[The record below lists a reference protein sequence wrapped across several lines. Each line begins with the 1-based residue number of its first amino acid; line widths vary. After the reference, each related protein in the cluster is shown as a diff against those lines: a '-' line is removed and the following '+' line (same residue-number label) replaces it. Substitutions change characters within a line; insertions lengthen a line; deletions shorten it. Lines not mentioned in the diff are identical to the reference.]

1 MSTTFQ
7 PACDRGMADA
17 RPRPDAASPVT
28 HPRLVLATTV
38 LASSL
43 AFVDGSVI
51 NVGLPAIARSFP
63 EHAVSLSW
71 IVSGYLLPL
80 SALLLIGGAAG
91 LASLWSIARGY
102 RLLRGRDGMGGG
114 DPKLFGAI
122 GLWLGWQML
131 PSVLLLAGLLGLGI
145 VLFRKLTGRP
155 VARDD
160 ALPLGTLLAAAAY
173 PAWLAMIDL
182 TP

>member
-17 RPRPDAASPVT
+17 RPRPDTASPVA

-63 EHAVSLSW
+63 GHAVSLSW

-91 LASLWSIARGY
+91 DRFGHRRLLLGGISLFLLASLLCAAAPDLTW
-102 RLLRGRDGMGGG
+102 
-114 DPKLFGAI
+114 
-122 GLWLGWQML
+122 
-131 PSVLLLAGLLGLGI
+131 LLAGRILQGI
-145 VLFRKLTGRP
+145 GAAMLMPTSL
-155 VARDD
+155 AI
-160 ALPLGTLLAAAAY
+160 LAAALPVKRAAARSVRGRRRVLR
-173 PAWLAMIDL
+173 PARSAHWPVAG
-182 TP
+182 